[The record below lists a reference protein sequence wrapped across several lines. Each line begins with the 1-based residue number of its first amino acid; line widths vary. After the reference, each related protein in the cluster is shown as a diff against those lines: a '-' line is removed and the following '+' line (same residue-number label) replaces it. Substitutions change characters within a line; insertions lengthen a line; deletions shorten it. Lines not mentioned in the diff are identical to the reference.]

1 MANPNPGREAAAGE
15 GLDRTLVL
23 GISLVVLLIIGTA
36 ILSAY
41 NVHRLRND
49 AQLVDHTHEAIA
61 TLEAVIETVRDAES
75 GQRGYIITGNRE
87 LIDPYLNA
95 PAIAEDFVERV
106 EDLTRDNPAQRARIR
121 KLRELVRSRLDTLF
135 ANVKLRDED
144 GFDAAS
150 EAIATNRGKV
160 QMDALRDHINVM
172 QTAERSLLIMRIEQ
186 SVNMYYTTLMSI
198 LLGTVLGLLAITGFL
213 WMLRRNWL
221 ERSRA
226 AAQIREQR
234 EQLRTT
240 LASIGDAVIAT
251 DTEARIVFVNPVA
264 ASLTGWSAD
273 DARGQPLKA
282 VLRLINEYTRQPAA
296 NPVDRVL
303 AEGVIVGLANHTLLI
318 RRDGVEIPIDDS
330 AAPIRNQDGEMMGC
344 VLVFRDIS
352 ERKESGAEIER
363 LLASEK
369 RRAEQLRKLAD
380 AALTLNSATTRDSV
394 LGVVAAEARLVF
406 DAEQVK
412 VQLGGCAIGEAESP
426 VPASGEINGD
436 IALDLPTSGLVVPL
450 VARNGEPFGYLQ
462 IDRTDR
468 GDFDEDEA
476 SILAQLAHMAA
487 VAVQNAQLYEELR
500 IANHR
505 KNEFLATL
513 AHELRNPLAPIRYS
527 LELMQLSEND
537 ADAQR
542 ESRTIIARQVTQMVR
557 LIDDLLDVSRISR
570 GKIELRPE
578 RVTLHSVIAA
588 AREASGPIIA
598 DYRHEFIVEVPEDPI
613 WIQADPTRLA
623 QVLLNVLNNAAKY
636 TPAGGRIS
644 LTVTKTDE
652 DSASGDRGG
661 VAIHIR
667 DNGVGIPTDMLGQ
680 VFEMFTQVDR
690 SLDRS
695 QGGLGIGLTLV
706 RRLVEL
712 HGGSVEAHSDGP
724 GKGSE
729 FIVRLPLIHNLAKSE
744 EPINGEVSSDAAS
757 TRTHRILAVDDN
769 QDAVDILARTLQL
782 KGHEVQTAYDGIAA
796 VDVAARFK
804 PEIVLLDI
812 GLPRLSGYDVARR
825 IRQQP
830 GGDAVTLIAITGW
843 GQEEDRRQSEQSGFD
858 LHLVKPVDPIALLK
872 LLAELPPK
880 GSRMRST

>member
-1 MANPNPGREAAAGE
+1 MANPNPGNEVGVGE

-23 GISLVVLLIIGTA
+23 GIILVVLLIVGTA
-36 ILSAY
+36 LLSAY
-41 NVHRLRND
+41 NVHRLRAD
-49 AQLVDHTHEAIA
+49 SRLVAHTHEVIA
-61 TLEAVIETVRDAES
+61 TLEAVIETARDAES
-75 GQRGYIITGNRE
+75 GQRGYIITGNRD
-87 LIDPYLNA
+87 LIDPYVNA
-95 PAIAEDFVERV
+95 PAIAEDYVHRV
-106 EDLTRDNPAQRARIR
+106 EELTRDNPAQQARIP
-121 KLRELVRSRLDTLF
+121 KLRERVKARFDTLF
-135 ANVKLRDED
+135 ANVKLREDE
-144 GFDAAS
+144 GFAAAS
-150 EAIATNRGKV
+150 ESIATNRGKAE
-160 QMDALRDHINVM
+160 MDALRATVSEM
-172 QTAERSLLIMRIEQ
+172 QNAERLLLIVRSAQ
-186 SVNMYYTTLMSI
+186 TTQMYYTTLTSI
-198 LLGTVLGLLAITGFL
+198 LLGTVLGLLAIAGFV

-226 AAQIREQR
+226 AADIHEQR

-251 DTEARIVFVNPVA
+251 DAEARVVFMNAVA
-264 ASLTGWSAD
+264 GKLTGWTPEEAK
-273 DARGQPLKA
+273 GQTLKD
-282 VLRLINEYTRQPAA
+282 VMRIINEYTREPAA

-318 RRDGVEIPIDDS
+318 RKDGIEIPIDDS
-330 AAPIRNQDGEMMGC
+330 AAPIRNHEGQVMGC
-344 VLVFRDIS
+344 VLVFRDIT
-352 ERKESGAEIER
+352 ERKESEAEIER

-406 DAEQVK
+406 DAQDVK
-412 VQLGGCAIGEAESP
+412 VELGSTAAGDLDLLGP
-426 VPASGEINGD
+426 PNGD
-436 IALDLPTSGLVVPL
+436 TNGENSLALPTNGLVVPL

-462 IDRTDR
+462 VDRTER

-500 IANHR
+500 ISNHR

-537 ADAQR
+537 PGAQR

-588 AREASGPIIA
+588 AREASDPIIA
-598 DYRHEFIVEVPEDPI
+598 DYRHEFTVDVPEEPI

-644 LTVTKTDE
+644 LTVTKTGE
-652 DSASGDRGG
+652 DAAGGDRGG

-724 GKGSE
+724 GAGSE
-729 FIVRLPLIHNLAKSE
+729 FVIRLPLTRGSAQLE
-744 EPINGEVSSDAAS
+744 RPTNGEETANETA
-757 TRTHRILAVDDN
+757 TRTRRILAVDDN

-804 PEIVLLDI
+804 PDIVLLDI

-880 GSRMRST
+880 GSPTRLS